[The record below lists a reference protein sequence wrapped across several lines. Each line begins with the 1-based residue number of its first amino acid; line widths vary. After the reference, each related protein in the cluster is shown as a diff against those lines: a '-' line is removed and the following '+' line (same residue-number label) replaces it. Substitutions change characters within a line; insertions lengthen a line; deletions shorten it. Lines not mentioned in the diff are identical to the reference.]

1 MTRIN
6 LLPWRETLK
15 KQRTTEFYVILAV
28 TAALAGAVW
37 YAGHWYIGDLVSHQE
52 HRNQMLEN
60 EISQLE
66 RQIEE
71 IDELETV
78 REQLLARMSVI
89 EELQAGRPQVVHLF
103 EEIATTIPE
112 GVYLEQ
118 LEQSSDR
125 LTVSGVA
132 QSNARVSTYMENLD
146 DSPWLTDP
154 DLDVIEVDD
163 RQGSRVSRF
172 TLHVDQ
178 SDPNRDDSN
187 GEGSE

>member
-6 LLPWRETLK
+6 LLPWREALK
-15 KQRTTEFYVILAV
+15 KQRTTEFYVILAI
-28 TAALAGAVW
+28 TAALAAAVW
-37 YAGHWYIGDLVSHQE
+37 YAGRWYIGDLVSHQE
-52 HRNQMLEN
+52 YRNQMLET
-60 EISQLE
+60 EIAQLE
-66 RQIEE
+66 LQIEE
-71 IDELETV
+71 IDELESV

-103 EEIATTIPE
+103 EEIATTIPD
-112 GVYLEQ
+112 GVYLEELNQ
-118 LEQSSDR
+118 SGEQ

-146 DSPWLTDP
+146 GSSWLTAP

-172 TLHVDQ
+172 TLRVDQ
-178 SDPNRDDSN
+178 TDPNRD
-187 GEGSE
+187 GEGAE